1 MSAEENLKAMQAE
14 YGLLMNADVDHKT
27 LQLIVRR
34 MLGRECQREEAM
46 RDLMQN
52 RETMQGRAG

>member
-1 MSAEENLKAMQAE
+1 MSADENLKAMQDE
-14 YGLLMNADVDHKT
+14 YGLLLNADVNLKT

-46 RDLMQN
+46 RAMLQQ
-52 RETMQGRAG
+52 EPKQ